1 MVTVVSQSLFFVGQG
16 RGSAA
21 QAVSIIHRN
30 PSSIFASTLLL
41 IEFRPH
47 PRPSLSQSSR
57 HCRPSGLPRPS
68 LSKSSLHRIQFAG
81 PGPVYDY
88 LGRRLQVPV
97 VIGVAAQGHSPTS
110 FKLSSIQIIESSRHG
125 ISPVYHSSKSSHQSS
140 PPPRPEFRQSVIH
153 RPGSRVDGPLQA
165 QPESSS
171 ESGPSKSSIR
181 NHRISSSPVTV
192 YYFCS
197 VSRAQYL
204 SFEFS
209 FLELG
214 RVGQGPVLELSTAA
228 FRRSRPLKVG
238 KDHE

>member
-1 MVTVVSQSLFFVGQG
+1 MIIWVGGFKFQS
-16 RGSAA
+16 
-21 QAVSIIHRN
+21 
-30 PSSIFASTLLL
+30 SSKSD
-41 IEFRPH
+41 
-47 PRPSLSQSSR
+47 PRPRAQPDLDQAIF
-57 HCRPSGLPRPS
+57 HPN
-68 LSKSSLHRIQFAG
+68 HRVQ
-81 PGPVYDY
+81 
-88 LGRRLQVPV
+88 
-97 VIGVAAQGHSPTS
+97 
-110 FKLSSIQIIESSRHG
+110 
-125 ISPVYHSSKSSHQSS
+125 SPVYHSSKYSHQSS

-228 FRRSRPLKVG
+228 FRHLLYTCRGHGHSKCVQ
-238 KDHE
+238 